1 MLRASA
7 GFFNSIIEILCYDS
21 RDMDRSQISFPT
33 SEMLAPIARQFGLRL
48 IVLFGSVARR
58 VANSESD
65 VDLGIL
71 ANRPLNFDERLEI
84 WSMLSP
90 LFSAEVDLAVLDHA
104 SPILK
109 FEVAAH
115 GKVLF
120 EKSPLSWENW
130 KSYAFRQYWDTEKFR
145 DDIRRYVARSAEEM
159 RHAAVK

>member
-1 MLRASA
+1 
-7 GFFNSIIEILCYDS
+7 
-21 RDMDRSQISFPT
+21 MDRRQVALPT
-33 SEMLAPIARQFGLRL
+33 SEMLAAVASRFGIRF
-48 IVLFGSVARR
+48 IVLFGSAARGKMDE
-58 VANSESD
+58 ESD

-71 ANRPLNFDERLEI
+71 TEWFLTFDERLEV
-84 WSMLSP
+84 WSALSP
-90 LFSAEVDLAVLDHA
+90 LFSVDVDLAVLNHA

-109 FEVAAH
+109 FEVATH

-120 EKSPLSWENW
+120 EQSPLAWEKW